1 MDLSKSTTLSTLN
14 FKMDKVARYGRNQ
27 KGNKTLID
35 TNNFE
40 YNLNKSVNGTQYWRC
55 RSFKQGCKAR
65 ALTRQTTDILLNEP
79 LHDHSNNLLTKKARL
94 IEEAE
99 IKKASENP
107 TVAPRRVL
115 GDVTNTV
122 LSSNSPVA
130 IYGMRSRDA
139 FAKAVW
145 RERVRASPRPSV
157 PNFGCASQYAL

>member
-14 FKMDKVARYGRNQ
+14 FKMDRVARYGRNQ

-94 IEEAE
+94 IKE
-99 IKKASENP
+99 IKNL
-107 TVAPRRVL
+107 R
-115 GDVTNTV
+115 N
-122 LSSNSPVA
+122 
-130 IYGMRSRDA
+130 
-139 FAKAVW
+139 
-145 RERVRASPRPSV
+145 
-157 PNFGCASQYAL
+157 